1 MPFED
6 DEFSPLAASALT
18 GAAKYEF
25 EHLHDHGHEHVHDEH
40 DPDNCDECQKEHQEE
55 VDMSMAMTGF
65 AVFGLILF
73 AMWYML
79 RTCKNKPGSDQFDPS
94 NP

>member
-1 MPFED
+1 MPYENE
-6 DEFSPLAASALT
+6 EFAPISASALS

-25 EHLHDHGHEHVHDEH
+25 EHMHDHADGHVHDEEH
-40 DPDNCDECQKEHQEE
+40 CEECAKEHQEE

-65 AVFGLILF
+65 AVFGIILF

-79 RTCKNKPGSDQFDPS
+79 RSCKNKPGSNEFDPS